1 MVGGRPHF
9 RGSATRK
16 NDIVRLE
23 ALTICQATGVQPPGD
38 LPSTAERTNGQRATK
53 KQSREEEAEATEEQ
67 ADCRGIDVF
76 DPAVK
81 SHVIHR
87 QDEVASS
94 GNGSLERLARSGC
107 VYVSPAI
114 ASAPTLIRM
123 RKKRQETTGSRKELP
138 CPIETARPY
147 RVR

>member
-53 KQSREEEAEATEEQ
+53 KQSRKEETEAKEEQ

-76 DPAVK
+76 DPTVK
-81 SHVIHR
+81 SCVIHR
-87 QDEVASS
+87 QDEVAASS
-94 GNGSLERLARSGC
+94 EAASDAELRLAVRQAK
-107 VYVSPAI
+107 VMNEIVS
-114 ASAPTLIRM
+114 
-123 RKKRQETTGSRKELP
+123 
-138 CPIETARPY
+138 
-147 RVR
+147 